1 MSYHEEDN
9 GYNPYKHESY
19 HDFYVSIHQN
29 NRNFDKQDYLAYLTE
44 NYDWIKDLP
53 KEYYDRLL
61 NNPHWSTYSGYR
73 GSGWDNTFHPTK
85 VDNKRNE
92 LLGNVNQYISDVYN
106 DWQKYVQNS
115 ALTQKGQDIL
125 AGINPAFQDYSG
137 AGGPVDTGDNTNP
150 VELADTSAEELLGVV
165 QIGLSAI
172 SAAMTNGISLS
183 ATMAS
188 NALTK
193 ANTESVNRD
202 VQLKKMN
209 IMSSAFKFIRD
220 NSDIFMTDSRD
231 ADGHLIAKYSFDNI
245 PSSGDSEIDSYIKS
259 IASDYSISTAADTFA
274 NKAIID
280 NKESLDG
287 LLKTDATMTAIGGSE
302 ESDLRD
308 FYRLFGEANKSF
320 MMASMISQK
329 YNAMLSGANAQSDLD
344 YLNTI
349 GSLSGG
355 KSYGALA
362 AESDY
367 YQIQMQKQIN
377 EFTAKAR
384 NSLFQITNYV
394 FDKAAEGKRWA
405 QALSLGLGG
414 ATLFTPTFNFSQRQQ
429 LNPQTGTIE
438 TIGGLDAS
446 INSNM

>member
-1 MSYHEEDN
+1 MSYHEDSS

-29 NRNFDKQDYLAYLTE
+29 DRSHDKNDYLTYLEE
-44 NYDWIKDLP
+44 NYEWIKDLP
-53 KEYYDRLL
+53 KEYYERLL
-61 NNPHWSTYSGYR
+61 NNPHWSTYAGYR

-92 LLGNVNQYISDVYN
+92 LLGNVNQYIADVYS
-106 DWQKYVQNS
+106 DWQKYNQNS

-137 AGGPVDTGDNTNP
+137 AGGPVDSQDNTSP
-150 VELADTSAEELLGVV
+150 IDLSDTSAEEALGVIQV
-165 QIGLSAI
+165 GLSAI
-172 SAAMTNGISLS
+172 SAAMTNGISLA

-188 NALTK
+188 NSLTK

-209 IMSSAFKFIRD
+209 IMSSAFKFLRD

-231 ADGHLIAKYSFDNI
+231 AEGNITAKYNFRDI
-245 PSSGDSEIDSYIKS
+245 PSSGDTEIDTYIKS
-259 IASDYSISTAADTFA
+259 IAASYSASTAADTIA
-274 NKAIID
+274 NNAITE
-280 NKESLDG
+280 NKQSLDS
-287 LLKTDATMTAIGGSE
+287 LLKTDATMVAIGGND
-302 ESDLRD
+302 ESDLKK
-308 FYRLFGEANKSF
+308 FYQLFGESNKSF
-320 MMASMISQK
+320 MMASMISQR
-329 YNAMLSGANAQSDLD
+329 YNAMLSGANAKSELD
-344 YLNTI
+344 YQNTI
-349 GSLSGG
+349 SSLSKG

-384 NSLFQITNYV
+384 TSLFQITNYV

-429 LNPQTGTIE
+429 INPQTGNIE
-438 TIGGLDAS
+438 NLGGLDAS